1 MLEIFKVQFSSGD
14 YEVVIGSGIVTCAAE
29 GDIPNILQIIDSNV
43 SELWPEVYK
52 KNAIEI
58 LAVEENKTL
67 FKVAEVIESLR
78 ALGANR
84 GTLLT
89 AYGGGIVQDLV
100 TFVAAS
106 YMRGIQWIYSPT
118 TLLGMVDSCIGGKSS
133 LNVGIYKNIA
143 GNFYPPQKI
152 TIDTDFCKTLEA
164 KELIAGLCEASKI
177 CFSSDGDTFDGY
189 LNIFK
194 GIFFPVTQEQLHQL
208 ICLSLLTKKRYI
220 EEDEF
225 DQGVRL
231 LLNFGHSFGHAIE
244 AGTNFL
250 VTHGVAVGVGMLA
263 EIELSRQ
270 LGFMVTPVSRVDKL
284 RVYIASLMLH
294 VPDLKKN
301 LTTLS
306 IEKAMKSFKS
316 DKKHGKDF
324 YHLILTN
331 KLGQLEHAYI
341 PNTLELDALI
351 ESIFVKIQKGFNLE
365 I

>member
-1 MLEIFKVQFSSGD
+1 MLETFKVQFSSGS
-14 YEVVIGSGIVTCAAE
+14 YEVVIGSGLATSAAAE
-29 GDIPNILQIIDSNV
+29 DALNILQIIDSNV
-43 SELWPEVYK
+43 NALWPKVCK
-52 KNAIEI
+52 NNAIKI
-58 LAVEENKTL
+58 LAIEENKTL

-84 GTLLT
+84 QSLLSV
-89 AYGGGIVQDLV
+89 YGGGIVQDLA
-100 TFVAAS
+100 TFVASS

-152 TIDTDFCKTLEA
+152 IIDTEFCKTLEA

-177 CFSSDGDTFDGY
+177 CFSCGGSAFDNY
-189 LNIFK
+189 LDIFD
-194 GIFFPVTQEQLHQL
+194 GIFFPVTQDQLHQL
-208 ICLSLLTKKRYI
+208 ISLSLLTKKRYI

-231 LLNFGHSFGHAIE
+231 LLNFGHTFGHAIE
-244 AGTNFL
+244 ASTNFL
-250 VTHGVAVGVGMLA
+250 VSHGVAVGLGMLA
-263 EIELSRQ
+263 EMELSRQ
-270 LGFMVTPVSRVDKL
+270 LGYLVAPVSRVEKL
-284 RVYIASLMLH
+284 QGYIAALMAH
-294 VPDLKKN
+294 VPDLHKN
-301 LTTLS
+301 LATLS
-306 IEKAMKSFKS
+306 IGKAMESFKS

-331 KLGQLEHAYI
+331 KLGQLERACI
-341 PNTLELDALI
+341 PNTLELDARI
-351 ESIFVKIQKGFNLE
+351 ESIFIKIQKGFNFE